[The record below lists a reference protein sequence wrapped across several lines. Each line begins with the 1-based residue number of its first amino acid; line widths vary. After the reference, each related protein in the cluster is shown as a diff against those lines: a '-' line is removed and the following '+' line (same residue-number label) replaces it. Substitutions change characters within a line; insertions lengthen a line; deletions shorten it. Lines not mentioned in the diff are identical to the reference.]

1 MSYGSGLPR
10 EIPRLTWQYSRQVEK
25 VVVRYGSPPS
35 VVVDLGA
42 GGRRLAPHVHT
53 VDFAALPGTDII
65 ADVCATP
72 FDDRTVD
79 LVIATGL
86 LEHVLDERKLLDEC
100 RRILKPGGVLHVELP
115 FLQQYHDDPIDCRR
129 YTVPGLARLL
139 EQHGFQVSEFGP
151 PHRTDC
157 NNDDI
162 IGVLYGARIRWPN
175 PASKIGIEFGI
186 RNGPRGRL
194 AAEVSRSLASAQAQR
209 TPPRVRR
216 LLYGL
221 QWDCSFRFNR
231 AGLSDVKLGVI
242 PPVSTV
248 TEVTARRCSPWGFC
262 RRSTTTKATA

>member
-1 MSYGSGLPR
+1 MEYSMSYGSGLPR
-10 EIPRLTWQYSRQVEK
+10 GIPRLTWQYSRQVEK

-139 EQHGFQVSEFGP
+139 EQHGFQVG
-151 PHRTDC
+151 D
-157 NNDDI
+157 
-162 IGVLYGARIRWPN
+162 
-175 PASKIGIEFGI
+175 
-186 RNGPRGRL
+186 
-194 AAEVSRSLASAQAQR
+194 
-209 TPPRVRR
+209 
-216 LLYGL
+216 
-221 QWDCSFRFNR
+221 
-231 AGLSDVKLGVI
+231 
-242 PPVSTV
+242 
-248 TEVTARRCSPWGFC
+248 
-262 RRSTTTKATA
+262 